1 MMGGTSSGVFN
12 VYVDL
17 DCFVDVRRS
26 ILQSLIGDMNFD
38 KTFPNYRKRRIDSF
52 ATPSLPFT
60 DEEYKQ
66 RYEGRNINDLAGV
79 IETPLMS
86 KLLVLILNVDKL
98 IGKPINVNKVNI
110 TVNLNHYNDGFNDEL
125 CNEFKAALTRGMRFN
140 HTVDFINVPESRQ
153 TSLFFKSFS
162 HVFKYDLLLSK
173 EYHHFLEGLEK
184 HPIPETKFI
193 VPSLLLKE
201 NAVLQ
206 NTPEEMILA
215 TSVMT
220 SSFLKLI
227 PWDVQLYCSV

>member
-1 MMGGTSSGVFN
+1 MGMSSSGVFN

-26 ILQSLIGDMNFD
+26 ILQSLIGEMDFD
-38 KTFPNYRKRRIDSF
+38 KTFPNYRNRRIDSF

-60 DEEYKQ
+60 DEDYKQ
-66 RYEGRNINDLAGV
+66 RYDNRNLSDLAGV

-86 KLLVLILNVDKL
+86 KLLIIILNVDKL
-98 IGKPINVNKVNI
+98 IGKPININKVNI
-110 TVNLNHYNDGFNDEL
+110 TINLNRYDGFNDEL

-140 HTVDFINVPESRQ
+140 HSVDFVSIPASQQNSA
-153 TSLFFKSFS
+153 FFKPFS

-173 EYHHFLEGLEK
+173 DYIHFLESLEK
-184 HPIPETKFI
+184 NPIPETKFI
-193 VPSLLLKE
+193 VPPLLLKE
-201 NAVLQ
+201 NNVLQ
-206 NTPEEMILA
+206 NSPEEMILA

-227 PWDVQLYCSV
+227 PWDVKLYCSV